1 MHGKACSFSEF
12 SKGTNFAFCE
22 ALRPPIF
29 PHPQH
34 QQPVPSSHQSMPK
47 NFNARKRPAYEAHTQ
62 LTLSQISD
70 LRTCTNTS
78 PSINTLLHPSPPL
91 PLRTIIT
98 SLQIA
103 SSPRNQDTQSS
114 SSKQPMEIESVKC
127 ECCGLREDCT
137 PDYIASVRAGFH
149 GQWLCGLC
157 CEAVRDE
164 ACRKKAHPGV
174 EEAVR
179 AHMAFCKMFKSNP
192 AVRVADGMRQM
203 LRRRSGDMSKP
214 ESTKKYSTSQVGD
227 ESSVTLY

>member
-1 MHGKACSFSEF
+1 MHQYLTINKY
-12 SKGTNFAFCE
+12 
-22 ALRPPIF
+22 PP
-29 PHPQH
+29 
-34 QQPVPSSHQSMPK
+34 
-47 NFNARKRPAYEAHTQ
+47 
-62 LTLSQISD
+62 
-70 LRTCTNTS
+70 
-78 PSINTLLHPSPPL
+78 PPL
-91 PLRTIIT
+91 PTTAPHNHNNLPTN
-98 SLQIA
+98 SLQSKESRHIQ
-103 SSPRNQDTQSS
+103 SSSS
-114 SSKQPMEIESVKC
+114 SSKQAMEIESVKC

-137 PDYIASVRAGFH
+137 LDYIASVRAGFH

-164 ACRKKAHPGV
+164 ACRKKVHPGV

-214 ESTKKYSTSQVGD
+214 ESAKKYSTSQVGD